1 MEQERKGEVSIGM
14 YTYNHNSDS
23 GFDVHEIYVK
33 RSRFRVLLSYIGMV
47 FLLASVC
54 QLYLSK
60 EGLSTGSVWSIA
72 FGILVAKCLQYKP
85 VKKESVVIM
94 PTFGVQLEIHFWSGR
109 VHRRFVPIGKILKP
123 LLNECVTPVTCYWS
137 LALLL
142 RDEEELRLVFQS
154 VELDAAAYTAVVDDD
169 DADAGSVAVVTTP
182 MVPATGSWRAAAAA
196 ARRCEAWEE
205 GSTAAAE
212 GRRYLC
218 LTMSARTAASSAS
231 RAWTCCCK
239 VRMAPMQPYTG
250 SRSRRLASYTR
261 LFAASPRWLSCTS
274 CNDDDDDG

>member
-1 MEQERKGEVSIGM
+1 MPSRQQAASETMEQERKGEVSIGM

-33 RSRFRVLLSYIGMV
+33 RSRFWVLLSYIGMV

-142 RDEEELRLVFQS
+142 RDEEELRLVFQKS
-154 VELDAAAYTAVVDDD
+154 HPPVKML
-169 DADAGSVAVVTTP
+169 
-182 MVPATGSWRAAAAA
+182 VPVWKA
-196 ARRCEAWEE
+196 
-205 GSTAAAE
+205 
-212 GRRYLC
+212 LC
-218 LTMSARTAASSAS
+218 KFLNSGCQTSSAVS
-231 RAWTCCCK
+231 E
-239 VRMAPMQPYTG
+239 PN
-250 SRSRRLASYTR
+250 RSET
-261 LFAASPRWLSCTS
+261 
-274 CNDDDDDG
+274 

>member
-1 MEQERKGEVSIGM
+1 MPGRQQAASETMEQERKGEVSIGM

-142 RDEEELRLVFQS
+142 RDEEELRLVFQVKFICS
-154 VELDAAAYTAVVDDD
+154 NLLLRDQRKIQSPIELNLQKSHPPVK
-169 DADAGSVAVVTTP
+169 
-182 MVPATGSWRAAAAA
+182 MLVPVWKA
-196 ARRCEAWEE
+196 
-205 GSTAAAE
+205 
-212 GRRYLC
+212 LC
-218 LTMSARTAASSAS
+218 KFLNSGCQTSSAVS
-231 RAWTCCCK
+231 E
-239 VRMAPMQPYTG
+239 PN
-250 SRSRRLASYTR
+250 RSET
-261 LFAASPRWLSCTS
+261 
-274 CNDDDDDG
+274 